1 MIDKAIDDALCDAVL
16 MPNITRFLIY
26 DNTAS
31 QLNKGVSLHR
41 RRLIWHLQ
49 DYYRRYGT
57 NEGWVLLLDYS
68 GYYPNIPHDTDRE
81 IIVSLLKR
89 SGGCTASEVRIADQ
103 IIRRAFQMMETD
115 VSRFSDGAIA
125 KMYLE
130 KVDPE
135 INAGVDPALLTG
147 KKMLKKGI
155 DIGNRIS
162 QCSGIVHP
170 YRIDNYLKIVCGC
183 SDMARYTDD
192 TYILY
197 PSKRFLEDVL
207 NEVRRQAKEIGLIV
221 NEKKTRIQPL
231 QKPFR
236 HLQIQYQL
244 KNDGKIIRKINPK
257 AITRERRKLKA
268 YKRLLDENR
277 MSYPEVENAFKSWI
291 CTNARV
297 MSWRQIYNLGALYY
311 QLFNRRPK
319 WKRHSRLAWQ
329 MAHRSPDWN

>member
-1 MIDKAIDDALCDAVL
+1 M
-16 MPNITRFLIY
+16 
-26 DNTAS
+26 
-31 QLNKGVSLHR
+31 
-41 RRLIWHLQ
+41 
-49 DYYRRYGT
+49 
-57 NEGWVLLLDYS
+57 LLLDYS

-257 AITRERRKLKA
+257 SITRERRKLKA

-277 MSYPEVENAFKSWI
+277 MSYPEVENAFKSWL

-329 MAHRSPDWN
+329 MAHRSPDWS